1 MESRLNKMY
10 EEHRGKLRERR
21 RQDVKDQ
28 VRTVKYIPIAT
39 KETVNLKQLRY

>member
-1 MESRLNKMY
+1 MNKMY

>member
-1 MESRLNKMY
+1 MNKMY

-28 VRTVKYIPIAT
+28 VRTVKYITNIHHR
-39 KETVNLKQLRY
+39 NF